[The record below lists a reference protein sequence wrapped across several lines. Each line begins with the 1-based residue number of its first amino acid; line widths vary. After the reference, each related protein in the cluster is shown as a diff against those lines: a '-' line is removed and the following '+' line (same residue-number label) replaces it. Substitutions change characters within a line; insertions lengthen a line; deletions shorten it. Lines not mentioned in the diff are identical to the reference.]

1 MYNIIHYYYTSNLIH
16 NLFAFINLIK
26 ISKYRIFVFIMA
38 FPALL
43 CRMLLILHFN
53 ISFFPL
59 MKGTCTCEK
68 ATEQLLLLISF
79 AQDFFFFTYNHQGYY
94 YFATSASAVGEHK
107 KYVLQA
113 VHSLHNSHTL
123 PLKVK

>member
-1 MYNIIHYYYTSNLIH
+1 
-16 NLFAFINLIK
+16 
-26 ISKYRIFVFIMA
+26 MA

-43 CRMLLILHFN
+43 CRMMIILLLFN

-79 AQDFFFFTYNHQGYY
+79 AQDFFLIKTYNPGYY
-94 YFATSASAVGEHK
+94 YFAMSAVAVGEHK
-107 KYVLQA
+107 KNYSFA
-113 VHSLHNSHTL
+113 SCS
-123 PLKVK
+123 

>member
-1 MYNIIHYYYTSNLIH
+1 MYTPNFIH
-16 NLFAFINLIK
+16 NLFTFINLIK
-26 ISKYRIFVFIMA
+26 ISKYRIIVFIMA

-43 CRMLLILHFN
+43 CRMMIILLLFN

-79 AQDFFFFTYNHQGYY
+79 AQDFFFN
-94 YFATSASAVGEHK
+94 K
-107 KYVLQA
+107 DL
-113 VHSLHNSHTL
+113 
-123 PLKVK
+123 